1 MHASDVFRA
10 SLRYSM
16 TVPALPVKSLAQ
28 HLKTS
33 FTHALAG
40 VVWDSKVCV
49 QAEGG
54 HFEHTLYI
62 NLSRYIE

>member
-1 MHASDVFRA
+1 
-10 SLRYSM
+10 M